1 MKILLVED
9 DDNKRSNILSE
20 IGNISNN
27 NEIKTESSLI
37 SGLRQTRSW
46 NPDLIILDMTLP
58 NYDGKSGQSTG
69 QMHAFG
75 GREFLKRIR
84 RLDFK
89 GRVVIVTQF
98 ESFGESSNPI
108 SLEDLMSEI
117 QIDYPEYFLGYIY
130 YHASIS
136 DWQEKLISIVT
147 NFGEKVENFNR

>member
-20 IGNISNN
+20 IENISEK
-27 NEIKTESSLI
+27 NEIRSESSLI

-58 NYDGKSGQSTG
+58 NYDGNSGQSTG

-84 RLDFK
+84 RLNFTGK
-89 GRVVIVTQF
+89 VVIVTQF
-98 ESFGESSNPI
+98 ESFGESSKPI
-108 SLEDLMSEI
+108 SLEDLMNEI
-117 QIDYPEYFLGYIY
+117 EVDYPEYFLGYIY

-136 DWQEKLISIVT
+136 DWQNKLISIVT
-147 NFGEKVENFNR
+147 DFGDKIENPNS